1 MWIVLGILAL
11 PLVEIGLFVTLGAQL
26 GLWLTLAWVLLT
38 GVAGVLLLKGL
49 ALSGQ
54 RGLRDGLQEGLHD
67 PLSPLAHK
75 ALMGVAA
82 VLLILPGFFTDAL
95 GLLLLLPP
103 VRSWLGA
110 KLPIATFSAGR
121 PAPRRYETVI
131 DGEAVE
137 VVGEILPPEPP
148 PRRDADSR

>member
-11 PLVEIGLFVTLGAQL
+11 PLVEIGLFVTLGAAL
-26 GLWLTLAWVLLT
+26 GLWLTLAWVVLT
-38 GVAGVLLLKGL
+38 GLAGVLLLKSL

-54 RGLRDGLQEGLHD
+54 RGLREGLQEGLDD

-95 GLLLLLPP
+95 GLILLLPP
-103 VRSWLGA
+103 VRALIIRGLASRMRGA
-110 KLPIATFSAGR
+110 VVLRRGQAFDDEPYEHR
-121 PAPRRYETVI
+121 PLDDR
-131 DGEAVE
+131 
-137 VVGEILPPEPP
+137 LN
-148 PRRDADSR
+148 

>member
-26 GLWLTLAWVLLT
+26 GLWLTLAWVVLT
-38 GVAGVLLLKGL
+38 GVAGVMLLKGL

-67 PLSPLAHK
+67 PLSPIAHK

-82 VLLILPGFFTDAL
+82 MLLILPGFFTDAL
-95 GLLLLLPP
+95 GLILLLPP
-103 VRSWLGA
+103 VRALIIKSMASRMQGVVVM
-110 KLPIATFSAGR
+110 
-121 PAPRRYETVI
+121 RRGQGFDDEPYEHRSN
-131 DGEAVE
+131 DDR
-137 VVGEILPPEPP
+137 L
-148 PRRDADSR
+148 S